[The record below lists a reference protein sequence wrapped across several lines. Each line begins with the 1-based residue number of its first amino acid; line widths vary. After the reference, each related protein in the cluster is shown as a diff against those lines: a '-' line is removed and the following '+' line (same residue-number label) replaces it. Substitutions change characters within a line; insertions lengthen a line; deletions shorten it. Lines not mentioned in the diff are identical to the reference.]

1 MGRRQL
7 SEPTLVIATHNKGK
21 LVEIAELMIPFGIG
35 CVSAGDKGVSEPEET
50 GTTFEANAEL
60 KALHSARATGLPA
73 LADDS
78 GLCVAALGG
87 DPGLYSARWAG
98 PTKDFG
104 LAMRKVEDA
113 LAAKRATDRRAF
125 FVACLTLAWPD
136 GHCETF
142 RGEVHGSLVWPPRG
156 TRGFGYDPMFVAQG
170 EAITFG
176 EMEPARK
183 HAMSHRARAFA
194 LLVEGCLAGRRR

>member
-7 SEPTLVIATHNKGK
+7 SEPTLVIATHNRGK
-21 LVEIAELMIPFGIG
+21 LVEIAALMVPFGIA

-50 GTTFEANAEL
+50 GATFEANAEL

-78 GLCVAALGG
+78 GLCVDALGG

-98 PTKDFG
+98 PGKDFG

-113 LAAKRATDRRAF
+113 LAAKNATDRRAH

-142 RGEVHGSLVWPPRG
+142 RGEIHGSLVWPPRG
-156 TRGFGYDPMFVAQG
+156 SNGFGYDPMFVQDG
-170 EAITFG
+170 ETITGG

-183 HAMSHRARAFA
+183 IATSHRARAFA

>member
-7 SEPTLVIATHNKGK
+7 TEPTLVIATHNKGK
-21 LVEIAELMIPFGIG
+21 LVEIAELMTPFGIA
-35 CVSAGDKGVSEPEET
+35 CVSAGDKGVAEPEET
-50 GTTFEANAEL
+50 ETTFEGNAEL

-78 GLCVAALGG
+78 GLCVAALNG

-113 LAAKRATDRRAF
+113 LAAKSATDRRAF

-136 GHCETF
+136 GHRETF
-142 RGEVHGSLVWPPRG
+142 RGEVHGALAWPPRG
-156 TRGFGYDPMFVAQG
+156 VQGFGYDPMFVPEG
-170 EAITFG
+170 YAITFG
-176 EMEPARK
+176 EMDPSRK

>member
-1 MGRRQL
+1 MVRRQL
-7 SEPTLVIATHNKGK
+7 IEPTLVIATHNKGK
-21 LVEIAELMIPFGIG
+21 LVEIDALMRPFGIA

-50 GTTFEANAEL
+50 GATFEANAEL

-78 GLCVAALGG
+78 GLCVPALDG
-87 DPGLYSARWAG
+87 DPGIYSARWAG
-98 PTKDFG
+98 PAKDFG
-104 LAMRKVEDA
+104 FAMRKVEAA
-113 LAAKRATDRRAF
+113 LAAKSASDRRGF

-142 RGEVHGSLVWPPRG
+142 RGEVHGTLAWPPRG
-156 TRGFGYDPMFVAQG
+156 DRGFGYDPMFVAEG
-170 EAITFG
+170 ETLTFG

-183 HAMSHRARAFA
+183 HAMSHRARAFD
-194 LLVEGCLAGRRR
+194 LLTAACLSGRAR

>member
-7 SEPTLVIATHNKGK
+7 IEPTLVIATHNKGK
-21 LVEIAELMIPFGIG
+21 LVEIAALMVPFGIA
-35 CVSAGDKGVSEPEET
+35 CVSAGDKGVREPEET
-50 GTTFEANAEL
+50 ETTFEGNAAL
-60 KALHSARATGLPA
+60 KALHSARETGLPA

-78 GLCVAALGG
+78 GLCVDALGG

-104 LAMRKVEDA
+104 LAMRKVEES
-113 LAAKRATDRRAF
+113 LQAKNAIDRRAH

-142 RGEVHGSLVWPPRG
+142 RGEIHGSLVWPPRG
-156 TRGFGYDPMFVAQG
+156 ANGFGYDPMFVA
-170 EAITFG
+170 ENETITCG
-176 EMEPARK
+176 EMDPARK
-183 HAMSHRARAFA
+183 HAISHRARAFA
-194 LLVEGCLAGRRR
+194 LLVEGCLSGRRR

>member
-21 LVEIAELMIPFGIG
+21 LVEIAALMVPFGID
-35 CVSAGDKGVSEPEET
+35 CVSAGDKGVREPEET
-50 GTTFEANAEL
+50 ETTFAGNAEL

-98 PTKDFG
+98 PAKDFG
-104 LAMRKVEDA
+104 FAMRKVEDA
-113 LAAKRATDRRAF
+113 LQAKHATDRRAY

-142 RGEVHGSLVWPPRG
+142 RGEIHGSLVWPPRG
-156 TRGFGYDPMFVAQG
+156 SNGFGYDPMFVP
-170 EAITFG
+170 ENETITCG

-183 HAMSHRARAFA
+183 HATSHRARAFA
-194 LLVEGCLAGRRR
+194 ALVEGCLSGRRR

>member
-7 SEPTLVIATHNKGK
+7 IEPTLVIATHNKGK
-21 LVEIAELMIPFGIG
+21 LVEIAELMLPFGIA
-35 CVSAGDKGVSEPEET
+35 CVSAGDKGVDEPEET

-60 KALHSARATGLPA
+60 KALHSARATNLPA

-78 GLCVAALGG
+78 GLCVAALDG

-98 PTKDFG
+98 PARDFG

-113 LAAKRATDRRAF
+113 LAAKRAADRRAF

-142 RGEVHGSLVWPPRG
+142 RGEVHGALVWPPRG
-156 TRGFGYDPMFVAQG
+156 PHGFGYDPMFVPEG
-170 EAITFG
+170 HAITFG

-194 LLVEGCLAGRRR
+194 PLVENCLARRRR